1 MKNIFVKGTSV
12 NLVSENGPYV
22 ILIHGLGLNKDMW
35 EWQTRDLSKNYSL
48 ITYDLIGHGESK
60 DPEQNL
66 NLEIF
71 SDQIFEIIE
80 YFSLDK
86 IALVGFS
93 LGGMIARK
101 FALKYND
108 RLWALAILN
117 SAHKRTKKAKEA
129 VQLRVNSVIENGPQS
144 TIDDALE
151 RWFTKN
157 FRENNPIIMDRIRKW
172 VLANKKEVYP
182 KAYQVLVDGV
192 DELLQSPLPV
202 NCPTLVLTG
211 DEDFGN
217 SPEMSQE
224 ISKQIIKSQL
234 EILPGMRHM
243 ALIEDFQK
251 VNKILSE
258 FLLGTLNS

>member
-1 MKNIFVKGTSV
+1 MKKIFVKGTSV

-35 EWQTRDLSKNYSL
+35 EWQTRDLSKDYSL

-108 RLWALAILN
+108 LTFVSTNKFLKFIYSSN
-117 SAHKRTKKAKEA
+117 I
-129 VQLRVNSVIENGPQS
+129 NSVI
-144 TIDDALE
+144 IV
-151 RWFTKN
+151 
-157 FRENNPIIMDRIRKW
+157 I
-172 VLANKKEVYP
+172 NK
-182 KAYQVLVDGV
+182 
-192 DELLQSPLPV
+192 
-202 NCPTLVLTG
+202 
-211 DEDFGN
+211 
-217 SPEMSQE
+217 
-224 ISKQIIKSQL
+224 
-234 EILPGMRHM
+234 
-243 ALIEDFQK
+243 QK
-251 VNKILSE
+251 YKI
-258 FLLGTLNS
+258 N

>member
-60 DPEQNL
+60 DPEKNL

-117 SAHKRTKKAKEA
+117 SAHKRTNKAKEA

-144 TIDDALE
+144 TIEDALE

-157 FRENNPIIMDRIRKW
+157 FREKNPIIMDRIRKW

-202 NCPTLVLTG
+202 NCPSLVLTG

-224 ISKQIIKSQL
+224 ISKQILKSQL

>member
-60 DPEQNL
+60 DTEQNL

-80 YFSLDK
+80 HLSLDK

-117 SAHKRTKKAKEA
+117 
-129 VQLRVNSVIENGPQS
+129 
-144 TIDDALE
+144 
-151 RWFTKN
+151 
-157 FRENNPIIMDRIRKW
+157 
-172 VLANKKEVYP
+172 
-182 KAYQVLVDGV
+182 
-192 DELLQSPLPV
+192 
-202 NCPTLVLTG
+202 
-211 DEDFGN
+211 
-217 SPEMSQE
+217 
-224 ISKQIIKSQL
+224 
-234 EILPGMRHM
+234 
-243 ALIEDFQK
+243 
-251 VNKILSE
+251 
-258 FLLGTLNS
+258 